1 MVQGFVQ
8 YEHGQLLFLE
18 TQHTD
23 MVYGG
28 LY

>member
-8 YEHGQLLFLE
+8 YERGQLLFLE
-18 TQHTD
+18 TQHTH
-23 MVYGG
+23 MVYEG